1 MQELAWLAELIRIW
15 IEGGTWADIK
25 AAPGFQALVG
35 LAAWLVPSSLILVG
49 IGGLTEWR
57 ETPLA
62 VWFGFARRDPKEN
75 WAENARDLDKDGL
88 PDF

>member
-1 MQELAWLAELIRIW
+1 MHELAWFAEIFRIW
-15 IEGGTWADIK
+15 IEGGAWADIK

-35 LAAWLVPSSLILVG
+35 LAAWLIPSSLILVG
-49 IGGLTEWR
+49 IGGLTDWR

-62 VWFGFARRDPKEN
+62 FWLGFSPRDPNEN
-75 WAENARDLDKDGL
+75 WAENARDIDKDGI